1 MKTQVV
7 DKMDLRRKNLQ
18 LLKEQ
23 TGDEWQTVAK
33 RVGMSASHL
42 SQVLNGIRP
51 FTEKTARNI
60 EHKLNLSAGWLDL
73 EHERTI
79 SGQSSQNTDAGLLTR
94 VIAAIDGALKSI
106 GKWEVRDSEKYGKLV
121 EFVYEDT
128 RQRGMPND
136 AWFTRLLR
144 LILE

>member
-1 MKTQVV
+1 MKTHVV

-18 LLKEQ
+18 LLKDQ

-42 SQVLNGIRP
+42 SQILTGHRP

-60 EHKLNLSAGWLDL
+60 EHKLSLSPGWLDL
-73 EHERTI
+73 EHERTAL
-79 SGQSSQNTDAGLLTR
+79 GQGSQNTDAGLLTR

-106 GKWEVRDSEKYGKLV
+106 GKWEMRDSEKYGRLV
-121 EFVYEDT
+121 EFVYEDS
-128 RQRGMPND
+128 RDRGMPND
-136 AWFTRLLR
+136 AWFTRLMR
-144 LILE
+144 LVLE